1 MLFRQL
7 DRGMKGTVLH
17 SGLGRTGRH
26 CGALRVHIRR
36 QFLCQWFHWCSCPFL
51 SSTGAQRP
59 ARQGERAL
67 LPVAA
72 QAPPLAPVE
81 TDIMELVSREPAL
94 RDYKPVRWLGEGSFG
109 AVIQATV
116 IATGEQVSGQGV
128 WQRQLAS

>member
-1 MLFRQL
+1 M
-7 DRGMKGTVLH
+7 
-17 SGLGRTGRH
+17 
-26 CGALRVHIRR
+26 
-36 QFLCQWFHWCSCPFL
+36 
-51 SSTGAQRP
+51 
-59 ARQGERAL
+59 
-67 LPVAA
+67 AA
-72 QAPPLAPVE
+72 QAPPVAPVE